1 MFIYIFTLSVTDNKK
16 VEDAN
21 HSFAEKTKT
30 KCVTIRS
37 YDHLFMKNDEVPKK
51 DVKMKPL
58 SSLHLYHTFGIEP
71 EAEKDDFSS
80 YKLNL
85 SNVTAL
91 VKSFRDDLYVIVNRR
106 RQLLISLDGIYYRIC
121 GPFKNEYRGHV
132 TAVHFYGNVFVM
144 GFDSG
149 HFSVFF
155 TQGPF
160 DLMSLDL
167 EKCRPNFEGQVCIDQ
182 IKDIDIAPGIEFD
195 NDVDAEVHVS
205 LATHEAVYL
214 IVIRNNVSETEE

>member
-1 MFIYIFTLSVTDNKK
+1 MG
-16 VEDAN
+16 
-21 HSFAEKTKT
+21 
-30 KCVTIRS
+30 
-37 YDHLFMKNDEVPKK
+37 PKK

-144 GFDSG
+144 GFYVLGLD
-149 HFSVFF
+149 HVV
-155 TQGPF
+155 
-160 DLMSLDL
+160 LIDL
-167 EKCRPNFEGQVCIDQ
+167 ELAE
-182 IKDIDIAPGIEFD
+182 
-195 NDVDAEVHVS
+195 DVVN
-205 LATHEAVYL
+205 LGL
-214 IVIRNNVSETEE
+214 G

>member
-1 MFIYIFTLSVTDNKK
+1 MTDNPK

-21 HSFAEKTKT
+21 QSFSEKTKT

-37 YDHLFMKNDEVPKK
+37 YDHLFMKHDEVPKK
-51 DVKMKPL
+51 DLKMKLL
-58 SSLHLYHTFGIEP
+58 SSLHLYQTFGIEL
-71 EAEKDDFSS
+71 ERSGDQKDYSS
-80 YKLNL
+80 YRLNL

-91 VKSFRDDLYVIVNRR
+91 VKFFRDDLYVIVNRR

-155 TQGPF
+155 TKGGPF

-167 EKCRPNFEGQVCIDQ
+167 GKSRPNFEGQVCIDQ
-182 IKDIDIAPGIEFD
+182 IIDIDIAPGRLD
-195 NDVDAEVHVS
+195 TGEVHVA
-205 LATHEAVYL
+205 LATHEAIHL
-214 IVIRNNVSETEE
+214 IVIKNVSEK